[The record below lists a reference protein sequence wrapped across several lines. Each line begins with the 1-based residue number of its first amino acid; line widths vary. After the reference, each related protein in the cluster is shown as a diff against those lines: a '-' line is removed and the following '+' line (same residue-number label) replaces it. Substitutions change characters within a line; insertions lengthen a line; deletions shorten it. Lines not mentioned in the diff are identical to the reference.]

1 MQPDSLDLKQGAA
14 RASDVRK
21 IAPIVAVRE
30 FYRKSDSV
38 SGEEPAQLRSRKK
51 ASPTL
56 YAGADSVFAITEGNP
71 RWFIGLISRL
81 ISGLTEEPGQRIS
94 SGRQAN
100 ELMDAAQRFTATL
113 RTIPVMRSGVEPLS
127 VIQLVRL
134 VGRYF
139 HSETVLGSFRPE
151 PPGSFTVDSRTPESV
166 LDALRQALNAG
177 AVVYVPDDDGQLI
190 LTSLRGKR
198 FRLSYLLAPLYGFP
212 IRLGKEVALSRILR
226 SVIEASER
234 PASGQLEFS
243 DEEHDE

>member
-1 MQPDSLDLKQGAA
+1 VDPRRTETARYADIHLQPYPGEDPAIAA
-14 RASDVRK
+14 GLLNVMLARGLYDA
-21 IAPIVAVRE
+21 E
-30 FYRKSDSV
+30 FCAR
-38 SGEEPAQLRSRKK
+38 
-51 ASPTL
+51 
-56 YAGADSVFAITEGNP
+56 
-71 RWFIGLISRL
+71 
-81 ISGLTEEPGQRIS
+81 
-94 SGRQAN
+94 
-100 ELMDAAQRFTATL
+100 
-113 RTIPVMRSGVEPLS
+113 
-127 VIQLVRL
+127 
-134 VGRYF
+134 
-139 HSETVLGSFRPE
+139 H
-151 PPGSFTVDSRTPESV
+151 VDG